1 MTEIMVTFGNI
12 DQAMEAIQD
21 EIAKSHVALVTVQP
35 GNTGKWSTAR
45 LWRAWMATTAQ
56 WMAAR
61 GATMPLGPLES
72 QRQYGSRPFNQED
85 AHELFTALH
94 GYTDKHGERLSWSRS
109 GRDGMRPATKGER
122 VAMLMRH
129 EAWCSERGIA
139 LINPRDS
146 EYRRLTQEMD
156 NG

>member
-1 MTEIMVTFGNI
+1 MTEIMVTRCNI
-12 DQAMEAIQD
+12 NQALDAIHD
-21 EIAKSHVALVTVQP
+21 EIAQSHVALVTIHP
-35 GNTGKWSTAR
+35 GNTGKWSMSK

-56 WMAAR
+56 WMAAN

-72 QRQYGSRPFNQED
+72 KRQYGSRPFNQDD

-129 EAWCSERGIA
+129 EAWCSERGIM

-146 EYRRLTQEMD
+146 EYKKLLNEQEK
-156 NG
+156 